1 MRARV
6 RGDRRLI
13 EARVR
18 LNRLAIGGWSAQA
31 LFAAN
36 DLGVFTVLSAKGP
49 LSAEGLAAELGADPD
64 ATRRLL
70 GALAAIDLL
79 THEDERFSNAPVA
92 ESYLVPDRPESM
104 VTWVSLIGSWTQ
116 TFSHLAESVRT
127 GKPAEVPEEH
137 LGGSA
142 DYTRQFIIGMHDYAM
157 GPGRE
162 LARHLDLGGRTR
174 LLDVGGGPG
183 TYSILLAE
191 QHPEISCVIFDLPDV
206 VELAQEVIASH
217 GLDGRVSTS
226 PGDYHSDEF
235 PRGYDVVLV
244 SNTLHQE
251 DWESC
256 RRILDQAYA
265 SLEPGGL
272 VVIHAMFLNED
283 RDGPVWP
290 ALHNL
295 LMLLVYRGGRA
306 YTAEQTYEMLT
317 ESGFENPTLH
327 RMSPFNAGSFVTATR
342 P

>member
-1 MRARV
+1 M
-6 RGDRRLI
+6 
-13 EARVR
+13 
-18 LNRLAIGGWSAQA
+18 NRQAIGGWSAQV

-36 DLGVFTVLSAKGP
+36 ELGVFGLLSEKGP
-49 LSAEGLAAELGADPD
+49 LSADEVAAALGTEAD

-70 GALAAIDLL
+70 GALAAIDLVIS
-79 THEDERFSNAPVA
+79 ENERFSNALVA
-92 ESYLVPDRPESM
+92 ESYLVPGRPESM

-116 TFSHLAESVRT
+116 TFANLAESVRT
-127 GKPAEVPEEH
+127 GEPAEVPEEH

-142 DYTRQFIIGMHDYAM
+142 DYTRRFIIGMHDYAM

-191 QHPEISCVIFDLPDV
+191 AHPELSCVIFDLPGV
-206 VELAQEVIASH
+206 VEIAQEVIGRH
-217 GLDGRVSTS
+217 GLEDRVSTS

-235 PRGYDVVLV
+235 PRGHDMVLV

-256 RRILDQAYA
+256 RRILDQAFE

-272 VVIHAMFLNED
+272 VVVHAMFLNED
-283 RDGPVWP
+283 GDGPVWP

-306 YTAEQTYEMLT
+306 YSAEQTYEMLT
-317 ESGFENPTLH
+317 ESGFENPELH

>member
-1 MRARV
+1 MRA
-6 RGDRRLI
+6 DRRLL
-13 EARVR
+13 EARIR
-18 LNRLAIGGWSAQA
+18 LNRLAIGGWSAQV

-36 DLGVFTVLSAKGP
+36 EIGVFELLSKNGAM
-49 LSAEGLAAELGADPD
+49 SAEEVARELGTDGD

-70 GALAAIDLL
+70 GALAAIDLVV
-79 THEDERFSNAPVA
+79 HENDDFSNALVA

-104 VTWVSLIGSWTQ
+104 VTWVSLFGGWNQ
-116 TFSHLAESVRT
+116 TFANLAESVRS
-127 GKPAEVPEEH
+127 GEPAEVPEEH

-142 DYTRQFIIGMHDYAM
+142 DYTRRFIIGMHDYAI

-162 LARHLDLGGRTR
+162 LARHLDLDGRTR

-191 QHPEISCVIFDLPDV
+191 QHPDITCVIFDLPDV
-206 VELAQEVIASH
+206 VEIAQEVVASH
-217 GLDGRVSTS
+217 GLADRVSTAA
-226 PGDYHSDEF
+226 GDYHSDEF
-235 PRGYDVVLV
+235 PRGYDIVLV

-251 DWESC
+251 DWDSC
-256 RRILDQAYA
+256 RRILDQVYE

-272 VVIHAMFLNED
+272 VVVHAMFLNESG
-283 RDGPVWP
+283 DGPVWP

-306 YTAEQTYEMLT
+306 YTAEQTFQMLT
-317 ESGFENPTLH
+317 ESGFENPELH

-342 P
+342 R